1 VAFLQDVIRGMR
13 RLRAEM
19 EISPRLPFKVL
30 ALGPKA
36 PWLLTHG
43 AGLKHLANVVDVRL
57 DGERPGAC
65 ATAVVAGAEIHVD
78 LEGVVDV
85 DAERT
90 RLKKEMDRVS
100 KDAGALRK
108 KLGNQAFVAKAP
120 GHVVAK
126 FQEKLALADSRIKGL
141 KESLQALG

>member
-1 VAFLQDVIRGMR
+1 MR

-36 PWLLTHG
+36 SWLLTHG

-57 DGERPGAC
+57 DGELPEAR
-65 ATAVVAGAEIHVD
+65 ATSVVAGAEIHVD

-85 DAERT
+85 DAERA
-90 RLKKEMDRVS
+90 RLQKEMDRVN
-100 KDAGALRK
+100 KDAVGLRK

-120 GHVVAK
+120 DHVVAK
-126 FQEKLALADSRIKGL
+126 FEEKLALADSRLKGL
-141 KESLQALG
+141 AASLKALG